1 MEPNWREELKKALDE
16 AYYLWA
22 DADEDARRGADAK
35 TLYEET
41 LALYDKVSEAWT
53 KAICVQVTEERKHET
68 EADQR

>member
-1 MEPNWREELKKALDE
+1 MEPNWREELKNALDE

-35 TLYEET
+35 TLYKET

-53 KAICVQVTEERKHET
+53 KAICVQVTEGEKHET
-68 EADQR
+68 EADER